1 MKSLLSLVIVFVHL
15 ILLTQTDNDEFKK
28 QRERMVNLQ
37 IKARG
42 VFNEKV
48 LNAMRKVPRH
58 LFVPKNRISE
68 AYDDGPLP
76 IGYGQ
81 TISQPFIVAYMTEL
95 INPSK
100 CKKVLEIGTGSGY
113 HAAVLAEIVDS
124 VFTIEI
130 ITELYK
136 EAKDRLEKIGYKN
149 IKVKNADGYYGWKE
163 YAPFDAIIVTAAAE
177 FVPPPLIEQ
186 LKEGGKIVIP
196 IGSPFATQTLV
207 LIEKKDGKVY
217 SKNLIPVRFVPFL
230 RGK

>member
-42 VFNEKV
+42 VFDEKV

-68 AYDDGPLP
+68 AYEDGPLP

-136 EAKDRLEKIGYKN
+136 EAKDRLEKLGYKN

>member
-42 VFNEKV
+42 VFDEKV
-48 LNAMRKVPRH
+48 LNAMRKVQRH

-68 AYDDGPLP
+68 AYEDGPLP

-136 EAKDRLEKIGYKN
+136 EAKDRLEKLGYKN

-177 FVPPPLIEQ
+177 FVPPPLIGQ